1 MIHQGRPILVPI
13 RFLKLIGQMH
23 FGPRLGTGFIQSGH
37 SLKSR
42 NNCCRLTVASRMVIS
57 SKAKRRITL
66 AFVNNRPATLSV
78 DKIRH
83 TIEQMLITGLKLE
96 ELMVT

>member
-1 MIHQGRPILVPI
+1 M
-13 RFLKLIGQMH
+13 
-23 FGPRLGTGFIQSGH
+23 
-37 SLKSR
+37 
-42 NNCCRLTVASRMVIS
+42 ASRIVIS